1 MADYRI
7 GQRVEGI
14 VENVFPFGVF
24 VRLGDTTKA
33 YIRRRDLDLD
43 ADVEPAEVV
52 REGDRI
58 TGVIINLGNSHKHL
72 ELSRRA
78 TMCDYWE
85 EFVHHYHE
93 GSVVTGIVQSL
104 NSHGVFVRLLPGL
117 NGFVPLEE
125 LATWRVSRPEELFWV
140 DDEIEAIV
148 MRISPGKKK
157 VRLSIKARLE
167 QRAKALGIFDRIS
180 GAPDDS
186 PHRKAAAPVGIA
198 RYSEQIESF
207 IHHNVGPVLV
217 VDDHAEVRGPLAAWL
232 NQCGL
237 EVSQAESLSEGLAQI
252 GQREWRVILIDLN
265 LLEYDGLDLVRFAME
280 QGSRAHICVMSSHDS
295 LIERAADIEL
305 AGVSQVFAKPL
316 DVNELK
322 QFLLRLAR
330 GESVPQWR
338 AMTQTAASVFPA
350 FPDIAAIERKED
362 SPLHRLQIALDQVT
376 DTLRAQI
383 GLIFGM
389 DPSSRAISVLAQAG
403 DDALKADALY
413 GLCDSPVEDVICED
427 APIFENRVSE
437 KAQARFS
444 KLSDLLKFESCI
456 GVPIRVH
463 EEIRHA
469 AFFFHR
475 DPDAF
480 SKYRVRDAR
489 AGATLFAALLAEEA
503 MNRRLRSLHPML
515 LGGELA
521 AGFGHEVANKISGL
535 ELQLLQLPIHGDR
548 DELQAELANVLN
560 LTLDLKSTVEAFQQL
575 PRSNEG
581 QMAVDLCDVNATIQ
595 RAKLLLRPVA
605 RREGVKISQKLAPN
619 LPPVTGSA
627 ITLQQV
633 FLNLMLNA
641 VQQMSL
647 RSAEHRVLAI
657 SSSAGKEPFPV
668 QVRFWDTG
676 PGIHKPLW
684 EKIFSPG
691 FSTRNGSGLGLF
703 IARNF
708 LHSLGGRIRVEESFI
723 PLGTTFLVELPSAEP
738 GGDR

>member
-7 GQRVEGI
+7 GQRVEGV
-14 VENVFPFGVF
+14 VESVFPFGVF
-24 VRLGDTTKA
+24 VRLSDKTTA

-43 ADVEPAEVV
+43 ADVEPADVV
-52 REGDRI
+52 SEGDRI
-58 TGVIINLGNSHKHL
+58 SGVVINLGDSHKHL

-85 EFVHHYHE
+85 EFAHRYHE
-93 GSVVTGIVQSL
+93 GSVATGVVQSL
-104 NSHGVFVRLLPGL
+104 NSRGVFIRLLPGL

-125 LATWRVSRPEELFWV
+125 LATWHVSRPEELFWV
-140 DDEIEAIV
+140 DDEVEAIIT
-148 MRISPGKKK
+148 RISPIKKK
-157 VRLSIKARLE
+157 VWLSIKARLE
-167 QRAKALGIFDRIS
+167 QRAKALSIFDRMNS
-180 GAPDDS
+180 APDDS
-186 PHRKAAAPVGIA
+186 SQRKAEASVEVEE
-198 RYSEQIESF
+198 YSEQIDQSLYYD
-207 IHHNVGPVLV
+207 VGPVLV
-217 VDDHAEVRGPLAAWL
+217 VDDHAEVRIPLAAWL

-252 GQREWRVILIDLN
+252 HQKDWRVILIDLN
-265 LLEYDGLDLVRFAME
+265 LLECDGMELVRFARE
-280 QGSRAHICVMSSHDS
+280 QGSHAHICIMSSHDS
-295 LIERAADIEL
+295 LTERTTDIER

-316 DVNELK
+316 DVNELE

-338 AMTQTAASVFPA
+338 AATQPAASVFPS
-350 FPDIAAIERKED
+350 FPGIATIERKED
-362 SPLHRLQIALDQVT
+362 APLHRLQIALAQVT
-376 DTLRAQI
+376 DTLRAQV

-403 DDALKADALY
+403 DDALKADAFY
-413 GLCDSPVEDVICED
+413 GLCDSPVEDAICED

-463 EEIRHA
+463 EEVHHA
-469 AFFFHR
+469 AFFFHS

-489 AGATLFAALLAEEA
+489 AGALLFAAMLAEEA
-503 MNRRLRSLHPML
+503 INRRLRSLHPML

-548 DELQAELANVLN
+548 DELQSELASVLN
-560 LTLDLKSTVEAFQQL
+560 LMLDLKSTVEAFQQL
-575 PRSNEG
+575 PRTNEE
-581 QMAVDLCDVNATIQ
+581 QMAVDLCDVNATTQ
-595 RAKLLLRPVA
+595 RAELLLRPVA

-619 LPPVTGSA
+619 LPPVAGSA

-633 FLNLMLNA
+633 FLNVMLNA

-647 RSAEHRVLAI
+647 RPAEHRVLAI
-657 SSSAGKEPFPV
+657 SSSAGKEPFPI

-684 EKIFSPG
+684 EKIFAPG

-708 LHSLGGRIRVEESFI
+708 LNSLGGRIRVEESFI
-723 PLGTTFLVELPSAEP
+723 PLGTTFLVELPGAES
-738 GGDR
+738 GGD